1 MYKIILTFFL
11 AVTLNAQLVDGVS
24 ITVKGEIITLYDVKK
39 EMQITMIDAKKAS
52 NILIRKKLELLE
64 IKKRKIK
71 VSATEVYE
79 DIKRTAESNNLSV
92 SDFYEVIRDSSGL
105 TSTELKEKI
114 KEKLLS
120 EKLYNAVSYS
130 ALKEPSSDEI
140 NEYYQLHKDK
150 FKNPEKFKAIIYKSK
165 NKARLIEKIENP
177 MFYSPDISS
186 EEQELFYNKISPTL
200 ALLLKKTALNSF
212 STIVPDGKGSF
223 LSFYIKEISKPK
235 QKPLQKVKNQVIN
248 MMLEDKREQVLSDY
262 FARLRHNADIKI
274 IRLPE

>member
-1 MYKIILTFFL
+1 MYKIFLTLFL
-11 AVTLNAQLVDGVS
+11 VTVLNAQLIDGVS
-24 ITVKGEIITLYDVKK
+24 ITVKGEIITLYDIKK
-39 EMQITMIDAKKAS
+39 EMQISRVDVTKAS
-52 NILIRKKLELLE
+52 NALIRKKLEFLE

-79 DIKRTAESNNLSV
+79 DIKKAAESNNLSV
-92 SDFYEVIRDSSGL
+92 SGFYEVIRDSSGL

-120 EKLYNAVSYS
+120 KKLYNAVSYS
-130 ALKEPSSDEI
+130 SLKEPSSDEI
-140 NEYYQLHKDK
+140 NEYYKLHKEK
-150 FKNPEKFKAIIYKSK
+150 FINPEKFKTIIYKSK
-165 NKARLIEKIENP
+165 NKSRLIEKIENP

-200 ALLLKKTALNSF
+200 ASLLKKTALNNF
-212 STIVPDGKGSF
+212 SAIVPDGKGSF

-235 QKPLQKVKNQVIN
+235 QRSLQKVKNQVIN

-262 FARLRHNADIKI
+262 FARLRHNADIKT